1 MVNSEAF
8 KTSASTVS
16 EKVMFIAP
24 ESRSR
29 VYDVIV
35 GGVESGIR
43 SIALVALLDGTGI
56 RLFLFM
62 S

>member
-24 ESRSR
+24 ESTSR

-35 GGVESGIR
+35 GGVESGI
-43 SIALVALLDGTGI
+43 
-56 RLFLFM
+56 
-62 S
+62 